1 MKIKAASGIT
11 QFQKYKE
18 YDTWFNKL
26 FNVMKSTASFQPEQS
41 VKPDSQSS
49 GSSSGSE
56 GRGTNSSLSANF

>member
-49 GSSSGSE
+49 CSSSGSE
-56 GRGTNSSLSANF
+56 GRGTNSSLSANS

>member
-56 GRGTNSSLSANF
+56 GTGTNSSLSANF